1 LDVGFIVSVALVCSL
16 IFLVSILSY

>member
-16 IFLVSILSY
+16 IFLVSILFY